1 MKTHH
6 LLLAV
11 LITAIWGM
19 NFSVIKLGLLEV
31 DPFILAGLRFLLC
44 ALPALFFIAKPD
56 VKWRWLIG
64 YGLVFGVGLWGM
76 VNLAIRLGLS
86 AGVASLLLQFSALFT
101 LVLGGW
107 VFREP
112 LSRYQ
117 WAGIAIALTGL
128 LCIIFLTDG
137 SVSLPGLGC
146 VLVAA
151 VAWSVANILY
161 KKADTRQVFAFL
173 IWSSLFAPI
182 PLFILAYAVNGW
194 SGFHGLLAHTH
205 GITLLSILFQA
216 YPNTLFGY
224 WVWNALLKRY
234 PVSTVAP
241 LSLLVP
247 VFGLLGSFW
256 IFDEPLSALKLAALL
271 IIISGLSTGLYGARL
286 RQAWRGRTVP

>member
-1 MKTHH
+1 MRLHH

-19 NFSVIKLGLLEV
+19 NFSVIKLGLQDV
-31 DPFILAGLRFLLC
+31 DPFMLAGIRFLLC
-44 ALPALFFIAKPD
+44 ALPALFFIAKPA

-64 YGLVFGVGLWGM
+64 YGVLFGVGLWGM
-76 VNLAIRLGLS
+76 VNLAITLGVS

-101 LVLGGW
+101 LLLGGW
-107 VFREP
+107 AFREP

-117 WAGIAIALTGL
+117 LAGIAVALGGL

-137 SVSLPGLGC
+137 SVSPIGLVC

-151 VAWSVANILY
+151 IAWSMANILY
-161 KKADTRQVFAFL
+161 KKANSRQVFAFL

-182 PLFILAYAVNGW
+182 PLFILAYAVNGL
-194 SGFHGLLAHTH
+194 SGFQVLIAHTS
-205 GITLLSILFQA
+205 GTMLLSILFQV

-256 IFDEPLSALKLAALL
+256 IFDEQLSALKLAALF
-271 IIISGLSTGLYGARL
+271 IIVSGLATGLYGARL
-286 RQAWRGRTVP
+286 MQAWRSRSA